1 MMVTMKDEEKSPN
14 RGYPTKRRS
23 MILLVAVLMVVAV
36 IAVLLFFLTFIPEE
50 SCQFRRQIELEMI
63 GVSGGWY
70 NFSIVDTCLRE
81 EDYPEIL
88 SLQNVYLEI
97 GSEGQRVE
105 ILDNDTMV
113 KRIFLEKAKENGMNP
128 LYWGTV
134 TYFDADGD
142 GYVSKGDYLKIM
154 STSHGGPLEEGR
166 AFELRDTNW
175 NHFLIA
181 YGCC

>member
-1 MMVTMKDEEKSPN
+1 MEDAEKSQGGSNLPS
-14 RGYPTKRRS
+14 RHLAIPIILS
-23 MILLVAVLMVVAV
+23 IVAVVIVILLLSV
-36 IAVLLFFLTFIPEE
+36 ILIPEE
-50 SCQFRRQIELEMI
+50 RCQFRRQIELEMI
-63 GVSGGWY
+63 GVSDGWY
-70 NFSIVDTCLRE
+70 NFSVIDSCLLE

-113 KRIFLEKAKENGMNP
+113 KRILLEKAKENGMNP

-134 TYFDADGD
+134 TYFDTDGD

-154 STSHGGPLEEGR
+154 STSRGGPLEEGR
-166 AFELRDTNW
+166 ALEFCDTNW
-175 NHFLIA
+175 NSFLLT
-181 YGCC
+181 YSCCQQ